1 MCQLLCYFWVKEEI
15 KKEIKVNLEFNE
27 KKDTTYSKLW
37 DTMKAVLTRHFMA
50 LSAHIKK
57 REKAHIKDFSA
68 DLKALEIKRI
78 ILIQRSRRMKIIK
91 MRFEINK
98 IETQK
103 SIPKINETNRQ
114 LFEKIK
120 KTEKPLSKLI
130 KSQIH
135 NTQMNKSRNEKE
147 ERTTETEKIQRIIR
161 FYYKKLYAK
170 I

>member
-1 MCQLLCYFWVKEEI
+1 ME
-15 KKEIKVNLEFNE
+15 
-27 KKDTTYSKLW
+27 
-37 DTMKAVLTRHFMA
+37 
-50 LSAHIKK
+50 
-57 REKAHIKDFSA
+57 
-68 DLKALEIKRI
+68 
-78 ILIQRSRRMKIIK
+78 IIK

-130 KSQIH
+130 KSQMH